1 MLGSTSTTVTA
12 GERLYV
18 VTGYMNTSNTACNL
32 SDSQSNTFTLLG
44 TSSSLNPSFG
54 QLNVYETIPSLAGSD
69 SLTLN
74 TSPCYAIGA
83 TITGSGTHDSESLGL
98 VGGSPSS
105 ITTSLTTTAAN
116 DLVLCVGL
124 GPTSGGGTWSA
135 PTQSGWTFVTGVTGG
150 ATITMYSKN
159 SLTTGSYPCTQN
171 ISGGP
176 FAVYSAMDSFKP

>member
-1 MLGSTSTTVTA
+1 MGPRSSSRGWSVGRIRKLIVAFLFVPMLCEAGQNVLIRNRVTAAQSVPVTINPFTCSGGCSITVTA

-54 QLNVYETIPSLAGSD
+54 QLNVYETIPSSSGSD

-83 TITGSGTHDSESLGL
+83 TITGSGSTIQKVLASWAVRHPASQPHSLRQ
-98 VGGSPSS
+98 PRM
-105 ITTSLTTTAAN
+105 T
-116 DLVLCVGL
+116 
-124 GPTSGGGTWSA
+124 
-135 PTQSGWTFVTGVTGG
+135 
-150 ATITMYSKN
+150 
-159 SLTTGSYPCTQN
+159 
-171 ISGGP
+171 
-176 FAVYSAMDSFKP
+176 